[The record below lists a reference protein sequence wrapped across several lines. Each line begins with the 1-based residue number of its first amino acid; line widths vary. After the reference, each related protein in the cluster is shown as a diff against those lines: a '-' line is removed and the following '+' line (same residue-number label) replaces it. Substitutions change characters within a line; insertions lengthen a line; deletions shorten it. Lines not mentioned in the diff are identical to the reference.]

1 MALFGAAAPGGGGDI
16 RPICKWDSRAGKYF
30 RVDRIQGV
38 DGWTA
43 NPQEIV
49 EPVFLID
56 MDSLEVGY
64 AAFTPAPDFHLVL
77 QSDAES
83 GAATYPEQPSPDH
96 RPTFRV
102 NIKLK
107 ADQGG
112 DEPLRTFGSQAV
124 CVRSAFND
132 LHSLYEVQKDSHS
145 DEMPVVKIK
154 GNVVIKSKNG
164 STNYAPEFEIIAWQA
179 VPEDVVDARPESAAL
194 PFESAVAPTVAPEE
208 SNSVPITSDDPA
220 GAVVV

>member
-1 MALFGAAAPGGGGDI
+1 MALFGAAAPGGEDI
-16 RPICKWDSRAGKYF
+16 RPITKWDARAGKF
-30 RVDRIQGV
+30 FIVERVQDV

-49 EPVFLID
+49 EPVFLVD

-64 AAFTPAPDFHLVL
+64 AAFNPAPDFHLVL

-83 GAATYPEQPSPDH
+83 GATEYPAQPTPEH

-107 ADQGG
+107 PEQGG
-112 DEPLRTFGSQAV
+112 SEPLRTFGSQAV
-124 CVRSAFND
+124 CVRAAFND
-132 LHSLYEVQKDSHS
+132 LHTLYEEQKRDHGG
-145 DEMPVVKIK
+145 DMPVVRIK
-154 GNVVIKSKNG
+154 GSVVQKSKNG
-164 STNYAPEFEIIAWQA
+164 STNYGPDFEIISWQA
-179 VPEDVVDARPESAAL
+179 VPEDVVDVRPASSAL
-194 PFESAVAPTVAPEE
+194 PFDNPVAPTVAPEE
-208 SNSVPITSDDPA
+208 SVPTTSDAPAPA

>member
-1 MALFGAAAPGGGGDI
+1 MALFGAAAPSGGDI
-16 RPICKWDSRAGKYF
+16 RPITKWDARAGKF
-30 RVDRIQGV
+30 FLVERIQGV
-38 DGWTA
+38 DGWTT
-43 NPQEIV
+43 NPREIS

-64 AAFTPAPDFHLVL
+64 VAFNPAPDFHLIL

-83 GAATYPEQPSPDH
+83 GAAAYPAQPTPDH

-124 CVRSAFND
+124 CVRAAFND
-132 LHSLYEVQKDSHS
+132 LHTLYEAQKADHGG
-145 DEMPVVKIK
+145 EMPVARVK
-154 GNVVIKSKNG
+154 GGVIQKFKNG
-164 STNYAPEFEIIAWQA
+164 STNYAPDFEIIAWQA
-179 VPEDVVDARPESAAL
+179 VSEDVVDARPESVAL
-194 PFESAVAPTVAPEE
+194 PFDRPAAPAADLEE
-208 SNSVPITSDDPA
+208 SVPITSDAPA
-220 GAVVV
+220 PTGAVVV